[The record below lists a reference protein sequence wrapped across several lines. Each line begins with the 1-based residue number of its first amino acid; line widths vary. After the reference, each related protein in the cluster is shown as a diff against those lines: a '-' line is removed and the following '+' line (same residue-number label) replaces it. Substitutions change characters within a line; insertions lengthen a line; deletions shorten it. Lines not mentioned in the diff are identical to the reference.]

1 MTSRDDISKRGR
13 ALRRLMFVV
22 AFAAAFGAGERADAR
37 DGVWTIRCAEF
48 GGPRG
53 LEVARQLA
61 ETLKNTPGI
70 RAKNVFVMEGSDEVV
85 RLYYGRYRRRT
96 DPKTR
101 KRSMPRKLRQDLDLM
116 RELVDE
122 TGRRY
127 FMMCV
132 AVRVPVSDAGNPDWV
147 LRNVHGVY
155 TLQVAVF
162 EPTDNFIEYKKGAAA
177 YCALLR
183 KRGYE
188 AYYHHTEVSS
198 MVTVGVFGADATR
211 RGRSGRNIYSR
222 EVAELQRDEL
232 MKHNITNGAIIRVR
246 NDAKEFIAV
255 PSYLVKIP
263 DPSDSGLP

>member
-1 MTSRDDISKRGR
+1 MTIRDDISKPSP
-13 ALRRLMFVV
+13 ALRRLLLAV
-22 AFAAAFGAGERADAR
+22 ALTAAFGVGERAEAR

-48 GGPRG
+48 TGPNG
-53 LEVARQLA
+53 LNVARQLA

-70 RAKNVFVMEGSDEVV
+70 RAKNVLVMEGSDEVV
-85 RLYYGRYRRRT
+85 RLYYGRYRRHT
-96 DPKTR
+96 DKKSR
-101 KRSMPRKLRQDLDLM
+101 KRSMPKKLRQDMDMM

-122 TGRRY
+122 TGHRY
-127 FMMCV
+127 FLMSV
-132 AVRVPVSDAGNPDWV
+132 LVRVPVPDVGNPDWA
-147 LRNVHGVY
+147 LRNVDGVY

-162 EPTDNFIEYKKGAAA
+162 EPTDDFIEYKKGAAA

-198 MVTVGVFGADATR
+198 MVTVGVFGADATW

-232 MKHNITNGAIIRVR
+232 MKHNLTNGAIIRVR
-246 NDAKEFIAV
+246 NDAKKLIAV

-263 DPSDSGLP
+263 ESSDSLIP